1 MHRKTYNEKR
11 YQGNDKKDSIN
22 KILYLSMR
30 SKVSQIVTHT
40 EENIIKQ
47 EEKMEFQSN
56 NIGYRE
62 IKDFK
67 NINISE
73 KEISLYSKN
82 NSAEMKNISNIKKD
96 SLHSMIDSSLLFNKI
111 DNLVI
116 KIDEYI
122 EVQKQTNETQK
133 KANEEQ
139 KKANEEQKKANEEQR
154 KTNELLMMYIKN
166 QEQILKILA
175 GKQNSSLYKF
185 KKFIYF

>member
-1 MHRKTYNEKR
+1 MKRKTYNEKR

-122 EVQKQTNETQK
+122 EVQKK
-133 KANEEQ
+133 LMKH
-139 KKANEEQKKANEEQR
+139 KR
-154 KTNELLMMYIKN
+154 KQMKSKRWQMKSKE
-166 QEQILKILA
+166 
-175 GKQNSSLYKF
+175 KQMKSKEKQMSFL
-185 KKFIYF
+185 

>member
-1 MHRKTYNEKR
+1 MKRKTYNEKR

-22 KILYLSMR
+22 KILDSSIN
-30 SKVSQIVTHT
+30 SKVSHILTHT
-40 EENIIKQ
+40 EKNIIKQ
-47 EEKMEFQSN
+47 EEKMEFQAN

-67 NINISE
+67 NININE
-73 KEISLYSKN
+73 KEISSDSKN
-82 NSAEMKNISNIKKD
+82 NSAEIKNLSNIKKD

-122 EVQKQTNETQK
+122 EVQKKTNETQK
-133 KANEEQ
+133 KTNEEQKMANEEQ
-139 KKANEEQKKANEEQR
+139 RKANEEQR

-175 GKQNSSLYKF
+175 GKQNSS
-185 KKFIYF
+185 